1 MGMGSPAPAQGMTDE
16 QIAALL
22 NQVKQNQAADP
33 SLAAPMPTNVAP
45 PVQMPA
51 VPLPNVSP
59 SPAPAP
65 APGGISGFLQSLFG
79 SLLGGTSAKELAAP
93 EQGGALTPE
102 ELQRRRRQ
110 MTGQP

>member
-33 SLAAPMPTNVAP
+33 SLAAPAP
-45 PVQMPA
+45 AVTMPA
-51 VPLPNVSP
+51 VPLPSVSP

-65 APGGISGFLQSLFG
+65 AAGGISGFLQSLFG
-79 SLLGGTSAKELAAP
+79 SLMGGTSAKELAAP
-93 EQGGALTPE
+93 AQQGGALTPE